1 MSKRP
6 KTKTKKPAA
15 AKGKFKGDQ
24 VISLLSRPSGAAIA
38 EIIKATEWQAHS
50 VRGFMAGALKK
61 KGHEVSS
68 EMDSNGDRRYHIKAK
83 VAS

>member
-1 MSKRP
+1 MAKTSK
-6 KTKTKKPAA
+6 KTKKPAV

-24 VISLLSRPSGAAIA
+24 VISLLSRASGATIA
-38 EIIKATEWQAHS
+38 EMMDATDWQAHS

-68 EMDSNGDRRYHIKAK
+68 EVDWNGDRHYHIKAK
-83 VAS
+83 VPS

>member
-1 MSKRP
+1 MSKTSKA
-6 KTKTKKPAA
+6 KTEKPAA
-15 AKGKFKGDQ
+15 TKGKFKGDR
-24 VISLLSRPSGAAIA
+24 VTSLLSRPSGATVA
-38 EIIKATEWQAHS
+38 EMMKATEWQAHT

-68 EMDSNGDRRYHIKAK
+68 EVDWNGDRHYHIKAK